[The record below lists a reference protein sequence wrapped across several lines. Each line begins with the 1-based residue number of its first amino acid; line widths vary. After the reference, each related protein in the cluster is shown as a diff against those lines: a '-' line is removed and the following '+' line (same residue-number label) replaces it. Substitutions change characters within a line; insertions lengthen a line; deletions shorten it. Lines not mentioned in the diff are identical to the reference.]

1 MDKLSKAGLELNN
14 HYAFKFCSPSR
25 CSLQSGRNPIHVNVM
40 NLDPTNY
47 NPSDP
52 VSGFAAVPRNMTT
65 IAAVMKRGGY
75 ATHFSGKWDV
85 GMVSKGVSMCQRIRA
100 LSLARSLSRSLAL
113 SLSRSLPANTYDRNN
128 SNTPQPFSSN
138 NIDSFCIFRLHLR
151 TPHVV
156 EGTMRRC
163 TTSTMPTIT
172 GPMKL
177 DLARLQ
183 PTNRSM
189 WELLI
194 FGKGRWGVGKDL
206 HTRCKSHAIH
216 CNRTLEDTALQPLQF
231 ISAI

>member
-1 MDKLSKAGLELNN
+1 MS
-14 HYAFKFCSPSR
+14 
-25 CSLQSGRNPIHVNVM
+25 
-40 NLDPTNY
+40 
-47 NPSDP
+47 
-52 VSGFAAVPRNMTT
+52 
-65 IAAVMKRGGY
+65 
-75 ATHFSGKWDV
+75 THS
-85 GMVSKGVSMCQRIRA
+85 RA
-100 LSLARSLSRSLAL
+100 LSLALSLSLSRARSLSRPLALSLSRSLAL
-113 SLSRSLPANTYDRNN
+113 SQQTENHTYDRNN

-216 CNRTLEDTALQPLQF
+216 CNRTLEDTALQPLQS